1 MKNNQMLISILALGV
16 FSILNTEMGI
26 VGILPMVCEKY
37 NIDIVQAGLLVSLFA
52 LGVAV
57 AGPILPLLCS
67 KFNRRKVMLWVLMI
81 FTLCNVISIFAPSFE
96 IMLAARIMPAFFHPV
111 YCAMAF
117 TVAAASAAPGEAP
130 RAIARINMG
139 VAGGMVIGV
148 PVSNFLA
155 SHLNLEAA
163 LEFFAIMTA
172 ICLLLTWLK
181 MPDMPQ
187 TQSMSYGSQ
196 LCVLRRPMTW
206 AAIAAVIFL
215 NGSVFG
221 VFNYLADYLARVTQ
235 TGAEWSC
242 ILLLLYG
249 IMNVAGSWLGG
260 ELLSRR
266 PLATVC
272 IFPVCVMC
280 IYMMIWLGSGNS
292 LALMAVLIIAWG
304 ILGGI
309 NGNINQFWLAK
320 AVPEAP
326 DFGNGLFLTAANV
339 GCMAGT
345 FTGGWFIRYHGL
357 EDVVL
362 GGILFA
368 AVGLLIVLCQS
379 SNYNKAL
386 DVKHPL

>member
-1 MKNNQMLISILALGV
+1 MKNNHLLISILAIGV

-26 VGILPMVCEKY
+26 VGILPMVSEKY

-67 KFNRRKVMLWVLMI
+67 KFNRRKVMLFVLGI
-81 FTLCNVISIFAPSFE
+81 FTLCNVVSIYAPTFE
-96 IMLAARIMPAFFHPV
+96 IMLAARVIPAFFHPV

-117 TVAAASAAPGEAP
+117 STAAACAEPDKVP

-163 LEFFAIMTA
+163 LGFFALMTA

-215 NGSVFG
+215 NGSIFG
-221 VFNYLADYLARVTQ
+221 VFNYLADYLARVTHA
-235 TGAEWSC
+235 GAEWSC
-242 ILLLLYG
+242 ILLFLYG
-249 IMNVAGSWLGG
+249 IMNVAGSWAGG

-266 PLATVC
+266 PLVTVC
-272 IFPVCVMC
+272 IFPVCMIC
-280 IYMMIWLGSGNS
+280 IYVMIWLGGGYA
-292 LALMAVLIIAWG
+292 LAVMSVLIIAWG

-345 FTGGWFIRYHGL
+345 STGGWFIRQNGL
-357 EDVVL
+357 EHVVL
-362 GGILFA
+362 AGIIFA
-368 AVGLLIVLCQS
+368 FVGMMIVLCQS
-379 SNYNKAL
+379 SAYKKMS
-386 DVKHPL
+386 DVSDTL

>member
-67 KFNRRKVMLWVLMI
+67 RFNRRRVMLWVLMI

-163 LEFFAIMTA
+163 LEFFAMMTA

-280 IYMMIWLGSGNS
+280 IYMMIWLGGGNS

-345 FTGGWFIRYHGL
+345 FTVGWFIRYHGL
-357 EDVVL
+357 ADVVL

-368 AVGLLIVLCQS
+368 GVGLLIVLCQS
-379 SNYNKAL
+379 SSYNKAL

>member
-1 MKNNQMLISILALGV
+1 MKTNRTLISILALGV

-67 KFNRRKVMLWVLMI
+67 RFNRRRVMLWVLMI
-81 FTLCNVISIFAPSFE
+81 FTLCNVISIFAPRFE
-96 IMLAARIMPAFFHPV
+96 IMLAARVMPAFFHPV

-117 TVAAASAAPGEAP
+117 STAAASAEVGEAP
-130 RAIARINMG
+130 RAVARINMG

-163 LEFFAIMTA
+163 LGFFAMMTA

-221 VFNYLADYLARVTQ
+221 VFNYLADYLARVTHA
-235 TGAEWSC
+235 GAEWSC
-242 ILLLLYG
+242 MLLFLYG

-266 PLATVC
+266 SLATVC
-272 IFPVCVMC
+272 MFPVCVMC
-280 IYMMIWLGSGNS
+280 IYMMIWLGGGNS

-368 AVGLLIVLCQS
+368 AVGLLIVLWQS
-379 SNYNKAL
+379 SSYNKAL